1 MLNFCKYSDFDLWD
15 VVLEGNL
22 LYLCQNIQ
30 FMVKRFFKLAAAVA
44 VIGAAVCSCS
54 SKGDFTEMEKEII
67 LGAQD
72 TILKVYKIDNESDL
86 AVLRDTSADL
96 GVKAIESELYKVLA
110 QRMVET
116 VTHPNVDGV
125 GLAAPQIGI
134 NRRVVAVQRFDKE
147 GEPFEVYPN
156 ISIMEKSQE
165 LAPGPEGCLSVPN
178 QRHEVMR
185 HTWVTIQYY
194 SLQEHKVIQ
203 ERIEGFTAVIFQH
216 EVDHLSG
223 VLYIDRVGQ

>member
-1 MLNFCKYSDFDLWD
+1 
-15 VVLEGNL
+15 
-22 LYLCQNIQ
+22 
-30 FMVKRFFKLAAAVA
+30 MVKRFFKLAAAVA

-72 TILKVYKIDNESDL
+72 TIFKVYKIDNEEDL
-86 AVLRDTSADL
+86 KVLRDTSTDL
-96 GVKAIESELYKVLA
+96 GVKAIESELYEVLA

-116 VTHPNVDGV
+116 VTNPNVDGV

>member
-1 MLNFCKYSDFDLWD
+1 
-15 VVLEGNL
+15 
-22 LYLCQNIQ
+22 
-30 FMVKRFFKLAAAVA
+30 MVKRFFKLAAAVA
-44 VIGAAVCSCS
+44 VIGAAVSSCS
-54 SKGDFTEMEKEII
+54 SKGDFTEIEKEII

-72 TILKVYKIDNESDL
+72 TVLKVYKIDNEEDL
-86 AVLRDTSADL
+86 KVLRDTSTDL
-96 GVKAIESELYKVLA
+96 GVKALESGLYAELAK
-110 QRMVET
+110 RMVET
-116 VTHPNVDGV
+116 VTHPEVDGV

-156 ISIMEKSQE
+156 ISIIEASEE

-194 SLQEHKVIQ
+194 SLEQQKVVQ

-223 VLYIDRVGQ
+223 VLYIDRLQQ

>member
-1 MLNFCKYSDFDLWD
+1 
-15 VVLEGNL
+15 
-22 LYLCQNIQ
+22 
-30 FMVKRFFKLAAAVA
+30 MVKRFFKLAAAVA
-44 VIGAAVCSCS
+44 VIGAAVSSCS
-54 SKGDFTEMEKEII
+54 SKGDFTEIEKEII

-72 TILKVYKIDNESDL
+72 TVLKVYKIDNEEDL
-86 AVLRDTSADL
+86 KVLRDTSADL
-96 GVKAIESELYKVLA
+96 GVKALESGLYAALA
-110 QRMVET
+110 KRMVET
-116 VTHPNVDGV
+116 VTHPEVDGV

-156 ISIMEKSQE
+156 ISIIEASEE

-194 SLQEHKVIQ
+194 SLEQQKVVQ

-223 VLYIDRVGQ
+223 VLYIDRLQQ

>member
-1 MLNFCKYSDFDLWD
+1 
-15 VVLEGNL
+15 
-22 LYLCQNIQ
+22 
-30 FMVKRFFKLAAAVA
+30 MVKRFFKLAAAVA
-44 VIGAAVCSCS
+44 VIGAAVSSCS
-54 SKGDFTEMEKEII
+54 SKGDFTEIEKEII

-72 TILKVYKIDNESDL
+72 AVLKVYKIDNEEDL
-86 AVLRDTSADL
+86 KVLRDTSADL
-96 GVKAIESELYKVLA
+96 GVKALESGLYAVLA
-110 QRMVET
+110 KRMVET
-116 VTHPNVDGV
+116 VTHPEVDGV

-156 ISIMEKSQE
+156 ISIIEASEE

-194 SLQEHKVIQ
+194 SLEQQKVVQ

-223 VLYIDRVGQ
+223 VLYIDRLQQ

>member
-1 MLNFCKYSDFDLWD
+1 
-15 VVLEGNL
+15 
-22 LYLCQNIQ
+22 
-30 FMVKRFFKLAAAVA
+30 MVKRFFKLAAAVA

-54 SKGDFTEMEKEII
+54 SKGDFTEIEKEII

-72 TILKVYKIDNESDL
+72 TVLKVYKIDNEEDL
-86 AVLRDTSADL
+86 KVLRDTSADL
-96 GVKAIESELYKVLA
+96 GVKALESGLYAALA
-110 QRMVET
+110 KRMVET
-116 VTHPNVDGV
+116 VTHPKVDGV

-156 ISIMEKSQE
+156 ISIIEASEE

-194 SLQEHKVIQ
+194 SLEQQKVVQ

-223 VLYIDRVGQ
+223 VLYIDRLQQ

>member
-1 MLNFCKYSDFDLWD
+1 
-15 VVLEGNL
+15 
-22 LYLCQNIQ
+22 
-30 FMVKRFFKLAAAVA
+30 MVKRFFKLAAAVA
-44 VIGAAVCSCS
+44 VIGAAVSSCS
-54 SKGDFTEMEKEII
+54 SKGDFTEIEKEII

-72 TILKVYKIDNESDL
+72 AVLKVYKIDNEEDL
-86 AVLRDTSADL
+86 KVLRDTSADL
-96 GVKAIESELYKVLA
+96 GVKALESGLYAALA
-110 QRMVET
+110 KRMVET
-116 VTHPNVDGV
+116 VTHPEVDGV

-156 ISIMEKSQE
+156 ISIIEASKE

-194 SLQEHKVIQ
+194 SLEQQKVVQ

-223 VLYIDRVGQ
+223 VLYIDRLQQ

>member
-1 MLNFCKYSDFDLWD
+1 
-15 VVLEGNL
+15 
-22 LYLCQNIQ
+22 
-30 FMVKRFFKLAAAVA
+30 MVKRAFKLAAAVA

-54 SKGDFTEMEKEII
+54 SKGDFIEKEKEII

-72 TILKVYKIDNESDL
+72 TVLKVYKIDNEEDL
-86 AVLRDTSADL
+86 KVLRDTSEDL
-96 GVKAIESELYKVLA
+96 SVKAIESELYAVLA
-110 QRMVET
+110 KRLVET
-116 VTHPNVDGV
+116 VTHPLVDGV

-156 ISIMEKSQE
+156 ISIIETSEE

-194 SLQEHKVIQ
+194 SLEAHKVVQ

>member
-1 MLNFCKYSDFDLWD
+1 
-15 VVLEGNL
+15 
-22 LYLCQNIQ
+22 
-30 FMVKRFFKLAAAVA
+30 MVKKFFKLAAAVA
-44 VIGAAVCSCS
+44 VLGAAVCSCS

-72 TILKVYKIDNESDL
+72 TILKVYKIDNEEDL
-86 AVLRDTSADL
+86 KVLRDTSTDL
-96 GVKAIESELYKVLA
+96 GVKAIESELYAVLA
-110 QRMVET
+110 QRLVET
-116 VTHPNVDGV
+116 VTHPLVDGV

-216 EVDHLSG
+216 EVDHLGG
-223 VLYIDRVGQ
+223 VLYIDRVEQ

>member
-1 MLNFCKYSDFDLWD
+1 M
-15 VVLEGNL
+15 
-22 LYLCQNIQ
+22 
-30 FMVKRFFKLAAAVA
+30 
-44 VIGAAVCSCS
+44 
-54 SKGDFTEMEKEII
+54 EII
-67 LGAQD
+67 TNVETLAQPSEPLTFLTAEGAKTEEGSEIISKIKEAMEQD
-72 TILKVYKIDNESDL
+72 TKIL
-86 AVLRDTSADL
+86 A
-96 GVKAIESELYKVLA
+96 
-110 QRMVET
+110 
-116 VTHPNVDGV
+116 
-125 GLAAPQIGI
+125 LAAPQIGI

-156 ISIMEKSQE
+156 ISIIETSEE

-194 SLQEHKVIQ
+194 SLEAHKVVQ

>member
-1 MLNFCKYSDFDLWD
+1 MQNFQIMIKG
-15 VVLEGNL
+15 VLK
-22 LYLCQNIQ
+22 
-30 FMVKRFFKLAAAVA
+30 VAAAVA

-54 SKGDFTEMEKEII
+54 SKGDFTQMEKEII
-67 LGAQD
+67 MGAQD
-72 TILKVYKIDNESDL
+72 TILKVYTIDNEEDL
-86 AVLRDTSADL
+86 KVLRDTSANL
-96 GVKAIESELYKVLA
+96 GEKAIESELYAVLA

-125 GLAAPQIGI
+125 GLAAPQVGI

-156 ISIMEKSQE
+156 ISIIEKSEE
-165 LAPGPEGCLSVPN
+165 LALGPEGCLSVPN

-185 HTWVTIQYY
+185 HSWVTIQYY
-194 SLQEHKVIQ
+194 SLEARKVVQ

-223 VLYIDRVGQ
+223 VLYIDRVEQ

>member
-1 MLNFCKYSDFDLWD
+1 
-15 VVLEGNL
+15 
-22 LYLCQNIQ
+22 
-30 FMVKRFFKLAAAVA
+30 MVKRFFKLAAAVA

-54 SKGDFTEMEKEII
+54 SKGDFTEIEKGII

-72 TILKVYKIDNESDL
+72 TVLKVYKIDNEEDL
-86 AVLRDTSADL
+86 KVLRDTSADL
-96 GVKAIESELYKVLA
+96 AVKAIESELYGVLA
-110 QRMVET
+110 RRMVET
-116 VTHPNVDGV
+116 VTHPDVDGV

-156 ISIMEKSQE
+156 ISIIEASEE

-194 SLQEHKVIQ
+194 SLEQQKVVQ

-223 VLYIDRVGQ
+223 VLYIDRLQQ

>member
-1 MLNFCKYSDFDLWD
+1 
-15 VVLEGNL
+15 
-22 LYLCQNIQ
+22 
-30 FMVKRFFKLAAAVA
+30 MVKRFFKLAAAVA

-54 SKGDFTEMEKEII
+54 SKGDFTEIEKEII

-72 TILKVYKIDNESDL
+72 AVLKVYKIDNEEDL
-86 AVLRDTSADL
+86 KVLRDTSADL
-96 GVKAIESELYKVLA
+96 GVKALESGLYAALA
-110 QRMVET
+110 KRMVET
-116 VTHPNVDGV
+116 VTHPEVDGV

-156 ISIMEKSQE
+156 ISIIEASEE

-194 SLQEHKVIQ
+194 SLEQQKVVQ

-223 VLYIDRVGQ
+223 VLYIDRLQQ

>member
-1 MLNFCKYSDFDLWD
+1 
-15 VVLEGNL
+15 
-22 LYLCQNIQ
+22 
-30 FMVKRFFKLAAAVA
+30 MVKRFFKLAAAVA

-54 SKGDFTEMEKEII
+54 SKGDFTEIEKEII

-72 TILKVYKIDNESDL
+72 TVLKVYKIDNEEDL
-86 AVLRDTSADL
+86 KVLRDTSADL
-96 GVKAIESELYKVLA
+96 GVKALESGLYAALA
-110 QRMVET
+110 KRMVET
-116 VTHPNVDGV
+116 VTHSEVDGV

-156 ISIMEKSQE
+156 ISIIEASEE

-194 SLQEHKVIQ
+194 SLEQQKVVQ

-223 VLYIDRVGQ
+223 VLYIDRLQQ

>member
-1 MLNFCKYSDFDLWD
+1 
-15 VVLEGNL
+15 
-22 LYLCQNIQ
+22 
-30 FMVKRFFKLAAAVA
+30 MVKRFFKLAAAVA

-54 SKGDFTEMEKEII
+54 SKGDFTEIEKEII

-72 TILKVYKIDNESDL
+72 AVLKVYKIDNEEDL
-86 AVLRDTSADL
+86 KVLRDTSADL
-96 GVKAIESELYKVLA
+96 GVKALESGLYAALA
-110 QRMVET
+110 KRMVET
-116 VTHPNVDGV
+116 VTHPEVDGV

-134 NRRVVAVQRFDKE
+134 NRRVVAVQGFDKE

-156 ISIMEKSQE
+156 ISIIEASEE

-194 SLQEHKVIQ
+194 SLEQQKVVQ

-223 VLYIDRVGQ
+223 VLYIDRLQQ

>member
-1 MLNFCKYSDFDLWD
+1 
-15 VVLEGNL
+15 
-22 LYLCQNIQ
+22 
-30 FMVKRFFKLAAAVA
+30 MVKRFFKLAAAVA
-44 VIGAAVCSCS
+44 VLGAVVCSCS
-54 SKGDFTEMEKEII
+54 SKGDFTENEKEII

-72 TILKVYKIDNESDL
+72 TILKVYKIDNEEDL
-86 AVLRDTSADL
+86 KVLRDTSADL
-96 GVKAIESELYKVLA
+96 GVKAVESGLYTTLA
-110 QRMVET
+110 KRMVET
-116 VTHPNVDGV
+116 VTNPQVDGV

-156 ISIMEKSQE
+156 ISIIETSEE
-165 LAPGPEGCLSVPN
+165 LAPGKEGCLSVPN

-194 SLQEHKVIQ
+194 SLDAHKVVQ

-216 EVDHLSG
+216 EVDHLGG
-223 VLYIDRVGQ
+223 VLYIDRVQQ

>member
-1 MLNFCKYSDFDLWD
+1 
-15 VVLEGNL
+15 
-22 LYLCQNIQ
+22 
-30 FMVKRFFKLAAAVA
+30 MVKKFLKLAAAVA
-44 VIGAAVCSCS
+44 VLGAAVCSCS

-72 TILKVYKIDNESDL
+72 TILKVYKIDNEEDL
-86 AVLRDTSADL
+86 KVLRDTSEDL
-96 GVKAIESELYKVLA
+96 SVKAIESELYAVLA
-110 QRMVET
+110 KRLVET
-116 VTHPNVDGV
+116 VTHPLVDGV

-147 GEPFEVYPN
+147 GEPFEVYAN
-156 ISIMEKSQE
+156 ISIIETSEE

-194 SLQEHKVIQ
+194 SLEAHKVVQ

>member
-54 SKGDFTEMEKEII
+54 SNGDFTEMEKEII

-72 TILKVYKIDNESDL
+72 TILKVYKIDNEEDL
-86 AVLRDTSADL
+86 KVLRDTSTDL
-96 GVKAIESELYKVLA
+96 GVKAIESELYAVLA
-110 QRMVET
+110 KRLVET
-116 VTHPNVDGV
+116 VTHPLVDGV

>member
-1 MLNFCKYSDFDLWD
+1 
-15 VVLEGNL
+15 
-22 LYLCQNIQ
+22 
-30 FMVKRFFKLAAAVA
+30 MVKRFFKLAAAVA

-54 SKGDFTEMEKEII
+54 SKGDFTEIEKEII

-72 TILKVYKIDNESDL
+72 TVLKVYKIDNEEDL
-86 AVLRDTSADL
+86 KVLRDTSSDL
-96 GVKAIESELYKVLA
+96 GVKALESGLYAALA
-110 QRMVET
+110 KRMVET
-116 VTHPNVDGV
+116 VTHPEVDGV

-156 ISIMEKSQE
+156 ISIIEASEE

-194 SLQEHKVIQ
+194 SLEQQKVVQ

-223 VLYIDRVGQ
+223 VLYIDHLQQ